1 MKTTLFLHSGK
12 NGKAFYRF
20 EEKVVRG
27 FACLN
32 KKCKGFCLFEEK
44 GQYFCNKF

>member
-1 MKTTLFLHSGK
+1 METTLFLHSGK

-27 FACLN
+27 FACKEKVVRGFACLN
-32 KKCKGFCLFEEK
+32 KKW
-44 GQYFCNKF
+44 

>member
-1 MKTTLFLHSGK
+1 MEMTLNQEK

-27 FACLN
+27 FACKEKVVRSFPCLN
-32 KKCKGFCLFEEK
+32 KMW
-44 GQYFCNKF
+44 

>member
-1 MKTTLFLHSGK
+1 METTLFLHSGK

-20 EEKVVRG
+20 EERKCCKGFVCKEKVVRG

-32 KKCKGFCLFEEK
+32 KKW
-44 GQYFCNKF
+44 